1 MESEEE
7 LRKRIEELEKGLA
20 QAKWRTDF
28 EAQKVRDQANIAEIR
43 KENQKENSYFYWAVA
58 IFIVLPFIYY
68 LLK

>member
-20 QAKWRTDF
+20 QAKWRVDY
-28 EAQKVRDQANIAEIR
+28 EAQKVRDQANIDELR
-43 KENQKENSYFYWAVA
+43 RENKKQNSYFYWAMA
-58 IFIVLPFIYY
+58 IFVVLPVFYY

>member
-20 QAKWRTDF
+20 QAKWRVDY
-28 EAQKVRDQANIAEIR
+28 EAQKVRDQANIDELR
-43 KENQKENSYFYWAVA
+43 RENQKQNSYFYWAMA
-58 IFIVLPFIYY
+58 IFIVLPFFYY